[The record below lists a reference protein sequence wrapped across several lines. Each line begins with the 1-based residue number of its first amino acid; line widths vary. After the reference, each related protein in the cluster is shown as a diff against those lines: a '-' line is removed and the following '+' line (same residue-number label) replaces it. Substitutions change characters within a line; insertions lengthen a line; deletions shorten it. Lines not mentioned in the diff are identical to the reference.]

1 MNYKVAPW
9 IFGVLVPLVVLPFL
23 AFHQTANPSPGPTA
37 CDLRADLRKLW
48 GDHVALTRMYLVSAT
63 ADLPE
68 KDATAERLMKN
79 QADLGA
85 AIEPFYGDSAGAR
98 LTALLK
104 SHITIAT
111 QVVDAAKAGDD
122 AKKQEAAKRWNQNA
136 DEIGAFLSEANPK
149 NWPLDEMQKMMREH
163 LELLSLQVAAHLTK
177 DWKADLVAYDKGH
190 DQILK
195 MADMLATGIAAQFP
209 QKVK

>member
-1 MNYKVAPW
+1 LIA
-9 IFGVLVPLVVLPFL
+9 LPFL
-23 AFHQTANPSPGPTA
+23 AFHQTTNPSPQPTA

-48 GDHVALTRMYLVSAT
+48 GDHVALTRMYVVSAT
-63 ADLPE
+63 ADLGE

-79 QADLGA
+79 QADLGG
-85 AIEPFYGDSAGAR
+85 AIEPFYGGSAAAR

-104 SHITIAT
+104 GHITIAT
-111 QVVDAAKAGDD
+111 QVVDAARARDD
-122 AKKQEAAKRWNQNA
+122 GKKQEAAKRWQQNA
-136 DEIGAFLSEANPK
+136 DEIAAFLSEANPK
-149 NWPLDEMQKMMREH
+149 NWPLEETQKMMREH
-163 LELLSLQVAAHLTK
+163 LELLSLQVAAHLEK

-195 MADMLATGIAAQFP
+195 MADMLATGIATQFP